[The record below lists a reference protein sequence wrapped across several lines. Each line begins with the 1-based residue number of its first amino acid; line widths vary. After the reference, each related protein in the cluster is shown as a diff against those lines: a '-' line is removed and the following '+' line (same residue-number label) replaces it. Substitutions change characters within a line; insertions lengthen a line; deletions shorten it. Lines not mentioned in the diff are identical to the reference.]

1 MIRVFIS
8 TVLGVLLGIGIG
20 LGIGWGL
27 PQDYTESTIAELAPT
42 YQEQYTLMIAAAY
55 VNERDVNGALE
66 RLRVLGVENIPAYVQ
81 DLSERYISSSR
92 NVDDIRLLVALSEGF
107 GRLTAPMQSFCQ
119 LCTGGGQ

>member
-27 PQDYTESTIAELAPT
+27 PQDYTESTISELAPS

-66 RLRVLGVENIPAYVQ
+66 RLRVLGVENIPVYVQ
-81 DLSERYISSSR
+81 DLTERYISSSR
-92 NVDDIRLLVALSEGF
+92 NIDDIRLLVALSEGF
-107 GRLTAPMQSFCQ
+107 GRLTAPMERFCQ
-119 LCTGGGQ
+119 LCSGGGQ